1 MTGNNLTYSVQSIIK
16 PKDVLMLAPNWLEVY
31 PALNT
36 LEDETAAIF
45 ARSAAEVNAP
55 AGHTIFAPGDPC
67 EHWFMVLKGS
77 ARVLQ
82 ITSAG
87 REIVICRMFA
97 GKTCIVSALA
107 AMAGDPHATRAV
119 TNTALSAVALPTD
132 VFHDLIKR
140 SERFREFVFS
150 AYNTEILGLMGTIE
164 EVAHGRIDSRLATCL
179 LQGKREDDAFYG
191 THEDLASELGTA
203 REVITRQLRTF
214 EERGWVKTKRG
225 SIALR
230 DPSALRQISTHRIS

>member
-1 MTGNNLTYSVQSIIK
+1 
-16 PKDVLMLAPNWLEVY
+16 MLDPNWLEVY
-31 PALNT
+31 PALKT
-36 LEDETAAIF
+36 LDEDAAALF
-45 ARSAAEVNAP
+45 AGSAATVNAP
-55 AGHTIFAPGDPC
+55 AGHTIFSPGDPC
-67 EHWFMVLKGS
+67 EYWFMVLSGS

-82 ITSAG
+82 NTSAG
-87 REIVICRMFA
+87 RDIVICRMFA

-107 AMAGDPHATRAV
+107 AMSGDPHTTRAV
-119 TNTALSAVALPTD
+119 TNTALTAIAVPTG
-132 VFHDLIKR
+132 VFHELIRR
-140 SERFREFVFS
+140 SERFRSFVFS

-164 EVAHGRIDSRLATCL
+164 EIAHGRVDSRLATCL

-191 THEDLASELGTA
+191 THEDLAAELGTA
-203 REVITRQLRTF
+203 REVVTRQLKSF